1 MKIKLP
7 HIIHSIWPDTIKAK
21 IRFAMFGLIITVII
35 GLSSGGYYYL
45 ERLFL
50 QESERKARAI
60 IQMLAHSSVKAVIA
74 NDYLTVQE
82 LIDTMG
88 GESDIW
94 DAFIFRPD
102 FSLLASHR
110 NSHEQEKFASEI
122 LQANY
127 DGTRGRIIYATLP
140 DQHNDVMVAT
150 VPIMGPFPQGGR
162 MIPLATAMAVF
173 HLDAVKKNVDSARMA
188 VYGLSFILLVMGWFF
203 SRRLSNTITDS
214 LGKLMTGVRRVSSG
228 DLEHQIEIK
237 PSTLTGTAG
246 EIGELSLAFNRMAAS
261 LQKIIAEKI
270 QQENLALLGEFASYV
285 IHHLKSPLHGIR
297 LAVENMQEELQ
308 EDSGHIQVAHLSRNN
323 DQIIQAIMEL
333 EGFIRETLDI
343 AKPIDI
349 HSIRTDVNQ
358 LLRDV
363 IKDFATFGVPIETH
377 FSNKVIESRVDVT
390 KFKMV
395 FANLV
400 INAFQA
406 MERSEN
412 PLLRIETS
420 NGSAVRVKF
429 SDNGC
434 GMPAE
439 TIEKIFNPFYTTK
452 GSGNGLG
459 LTFVKKIVEVHGGKL
474 EVDSEIHVGTEFM
487 ITLPKADQQMLFQ
500 E

>member
-1 MKIKLP
+1 MNKNLLNILN
-7 HIIHSIWPDTIKAK
+7 SIWPDTIKAK

-35 GLSSGGYYYL
+35 GLSIGAYYYL

-50 QESERKARAI
+50 QESERKAQAI

-74 NDYLTVQE
+74 DDYLTVQE

-102 FSLLASHR
+102 FSLLASYS
-110 NSHEQEKFASEI
+110 NSLEQEAFARGI
-122 LQANY
+122 LRENY
-127 DGTRGRIIYATLP
+127 DNTRGRIIYATLSG
-140 DQHNDVMVAT
+140 QNNDVMVAT
-150 VPIMGPFPQGGR
+150 VPIMGPFPQDGR
-162 MIPLATAMAVF
+162 MTSLATAMVVF
-173 HLDAVKKNVDSARMA
+173 HLESVKKSVASARLAIFGFSLIM
-188 VYGLSFILLVMGWFF
+188 LIMGWFF
-203 SRRLSNTITDS
+203 SRSLANTITDS

-228 DLEHQIEIK
+228 DLEHKIEIT
-237 PSTLTGTAG
+237 PSGLHRTAG
-246 EIGELSLAFNRMAAS
+246 EIGELSLAFNRMSAS
-261 LQKIIAEKI
+261 LKKIISEKI

-285 IHHLKSPLHGIR
+285 IHHLKAPLHGIR

-308 EDSGHIQVAHLSRNN
+308 EDSEHIQVSHLSRNN
-323 DQIIQAIMEL
+323 EQIIQAIMEL
-333 EGFIRETLDI
+333 EAFIRETLDI
-343 AKPIDI
+343 AKPIEVK
-349 HSIRTDVNQ
+349 SVRTDVNQ

-363 IKDFATFGVPIETH
+363 IRDFSNFGIPIETN
-377 FSNKVIESRVDVT
+377 FANKIIESRMDVT

-406 MERSEN
+406 MEWSEH

-420 NGSAVRVKF
+420 NGTAVRVKF

-434 GMPAE
+434 GMPPE
-439 TIEKIFNPFYTTK
+439 TIENIFNPFYTTK

-459 LTFVKKIVEVHGGKL
+459 LTFVKKIIEVHGGKL
-474 EVDSEIHVGTEFM
+474 EVDSQVHVGTNFL
-487 ITLPKADQQMLFQ
+487 ITLPKADQHMLSQ